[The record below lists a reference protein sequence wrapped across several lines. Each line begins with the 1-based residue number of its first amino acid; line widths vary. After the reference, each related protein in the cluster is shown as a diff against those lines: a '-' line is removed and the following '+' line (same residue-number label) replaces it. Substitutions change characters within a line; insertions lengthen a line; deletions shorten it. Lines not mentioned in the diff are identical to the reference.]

1 MTGHY
6 DLLIPLKNTLG
17 AKINRSINNTLRTHP
32 ASPCLV
38 DEIASKGYPLYPEAW
53 RQLSSATKIV
63 FYVDL
68 YGTTIKSKHKLNQ
81 LTL

>member
-6 DLLIPLKNTLG
+6 DLLIPLKNSLG

-38 DEIASKGYPLYPEAW
+38 DEIASKGYSLYPEAW
-53 RQLSSATKIV
+53 SQLRSTIKTI
-63 FYVDL
+63 FYVNL
-68 YGTTIKSKHKLNQ
+68 YGTTVESK
-81 LTL
+81 